1 LLIERGFDIPSQAI
15 ERKTVDGRC
24 SPLLSSGKG
33 ILMRGSD
40 SSRPLKFGI
49 FEADLRAG
57 ELYRS
62 SVKVKLQQQ
71 PFQVLASL
79 LERPGQVVNRHELRK
94 RVWAADTFVDF
105 ERALNKAINRIRE
118 ALDDSAENPR
128 FIETVPRLGYR
139 FIAPVQRKTV
149 SLAVLPL
156 ENLSGD
162 PKQEYWADGLTD
174 ELITHVAKI
183 GGLRVISRTSAA
195 RFKRSAIALTE
206 IARELAVDTLVQGS
220 VVVSD
225 RRVRISV
232 QLIDP
237 FSDQHLWAESFE
249 RELSDIVT
257 LQAQIAQ
264 AVAHHIQARLTP
276 EEDLRAKARKRVNPE
291 SYEAYLK
298 GLFFLANRND
308 IEKGSEYFNKS
319 IALDPQYAAPYAGLA
334 GCWCMLGVLN
344 LLPPGEVFPKAR
356 VFAEKALELDETLA
370 EAHHAL
376 SVVQCLYDW
385 EWRGAERELKKALQ
399 LDPNLPAA
407 YQGYSVLLTCL
418 QRHDEAIKQVLKGR
432 ERDPFSVG
440 RKAFVAFIYMQ
451 ARQFDHAIE
460 ECSEAIELDPN
471 DPFGHW
477 ILARAL
483 DAAGQVREALAESEL
498 AAKLSGNQMTYAAHL
513 AYALARSGDRTGA
526 CHVLHQFSERMRTEY
541 ISPYHFALTYTA
553 LGETDLA
560 FEWLDKA
567 YEERTPRL
575 AAELSGR
582 VFDGIRAD
590 PRFDKLVS
598 RFEFPDHR

>member
-1 LLIERGFDIPSQAI
+1 
-15 ERKTVDGRC
+15 
-24 SPLLSSGKG
+24 
-33 ILMRGSD
+33 MRGSN
-40 SSRPLKFGI
+40 SSRSLKFGI

-62 SVKVKLQQQ
+62 SVKVNLQQQ
-71 PFQVLASL
+71 PFRVLASL
-79 LERPGQVVNRHELRK
+79 LERPGQVVHRDELRK

-118 ALDDSAENPR
+118 ALGDSAENPR

-139 FIAPVQRKTV
+139 FIAPVQRKTI

-183 GGLRVISRTSAA
+183 GGLRVISRTSAV
-195 RFKRSAIALTE
+195 RFKRSAMALAE

-276 EEDLRAKARKRVNPE
+276 EEDLRAKARQRVNPE

-298 GLFFLANRND
+298 GLFFLTNRND
-308 IEKGSEYFNKS
+308 VEKGSEYFNKS
-319 IALDPQYAAPYAGLA
+319 IALDPGYAAPYAGLA
-334 GCWCMLGVLN
+334 YCWGMLGVLN

-356 VFAEKALELDETLA
+356 VFAERALELDETLA

-376 SVVQCLYDW
+376 SLVQCLYDW
-385 EWRGAERELKKALQ
+385 EWRGAERELKRALQ
-399 LDPNLPAA
+399 LNPNLPAA
-407 YQGYSVLLTCL
+407 HEGYSVLLTCL
-418 QRHDEAIKQVLKGR
+418 RRHDEAIKQVLKGR
-432 ERDPFSVG
+432 ELDPLSVG
-440 RKAFVAFIYMQ
+440 RNAFVGFIYMQ
-451 ARQFDHAIE
+451 ARQFDRAIE
-460 ECSEAIELDPN
+460 ECRQAIELDPN

-483 DAAGQVREALAESEL
+483 DAAGLVREALDESEL
-498 AAKLSGNQMTYAAHL
+498 AAKLSGNQMTYAAHQG
-513 AYALARSGDRTGA
+513 YALARSGDRAGA

-541 ISPYHFALTYTA
+541 VSPYHFALTYTA

-560 FEWLDKA
+560 FEWLVKPMRKGHHAWLLNSRAGYSTA
-567 YEERTPRL
+567 YALTRGST
-575 AAELSGR
+575 S
-582 VFDGIRAD
+582 
-590 PRFDKLVS
+590 
-598 RFEFPDHR
+598 

>member
-1 LLIERGFDIPSQAI
+1 MGGGAM
-15 ERKTVDGRC
+15 V
-24 SPLLSSGKG
+24 
-33 ILMRGSD
+33 
-40 SSRPLKFGI
+40 SR
-49 FEADLRAG
+49 D
-57 ELYRS
+57 
-62 SVKVKLQQQ
+62 
-71 PFQVLASL
+71 
-79 LERPGQVVNRHELRK
+79 ELRK

-183 GGLRVISRTSAA
+183 GGLRVISRTSAV
-195 RFKRSAIALTE
+195 RFKRSAIALAE

-249 RELSDIVT
+249 SELSDIVT

-276 EEDLRAKARKRVNPE
+276 EEDLRAIARQRVNPE

-308 IEKGSEYFNKS
+308 VEKGSEYFNKS
-319 IALDPQYAAPYAGLA
+319 IALDPGYAAPYAGLS
-334 GCWCMLGVLN
+334 GCWGMLGVLS

-356 VFAEKALELDETLA
+356 MLAEKALELDETLA

-376 SVVQCLYDW
+376 SLVQCLYDW
-385 EWRGAERELKKALQ
+385 EWRSAERELKRALQ

-407 YQGYSVLLTCL
+407 HQGYSVLLTCL
-418 QRHDEAIKQVLKGR
+418 RRHDEAIKQVLKGR
-432 ERDPFSVG
+432 ELDPLSVG

-460 ECSEAIELDPN
+460 ECRQAIELDPN

-483 DAAGQVREALAESEL
+483 DAADQVREALIESETRCEAL
-498 AAKLSGNQMTYAAHL
+498 WQSDDVRCSSGLCT
-513 AYALARSGDRTGA
+513 
-526 CHVLHQFSERMRTEY
+526 C
-541 ISPYHFALTYTA
+541 
-553 LGETDLA
+553 
-560 FEWLDKA
+560 
-567 YEERTPRL
+567 
-575 AAELSGR
+575 
-582 VFDGIRAD
+582 
-590 PRFDKLVS
+590 
-598 RFEFPDHR
+598 